1 MQSKEYDYNEYWEKV
16 YTIADRVKFDID
28 TIVINCG
35 DEIREVYYQNNSYLE
50 MMKYTFNIFFYEY
63 VFTYEREE
71 IVKDGMIEA
80 IKDYAEALKYESND
94 ISDVFDFEEYA
105 INKINLYMDN
115 FKFPEY
121 DDSYAGK
128 SLFEEIIN
136 LDDENIY
143 KKKLW
148 YALLYPLYE
157 GEELDSFNR
166 QLMINAVLVDYDF
179 DYKLPQEIKYIRE
192 ENNRIDNH
200 IPKFD
205 NVEVGDTWEGG
216 RREANFV
223 RALGLKPHKAKS
235 NWRIAQMKSIRRSC
249 RWEDDGRK
257 ITLLEIYP
265 DRLGKEISVRT
276 GKYENAIKNVLLYHL
291 NRLDGTFE
299 TSVGKCFV
307 NMFAIS
313 QNYKKK
319 SISEYIE
326 MLGIEDNKVGE
337 ITNVFNEYHNIADKR
352 LKEIFENALKYLE
365 KKKYIRTR
373 KQLIIVKNNKYIPI
387 DDVKRIELSV
397 IEAEEMIDEAKEHSI
412 KELRKKYPYL
422 GLMNMTNVMEHYKY
436 NEFKLIY
443 DEYIRDNYG
452 WDYTF
457 EQIMIYG
464 NEEVEDKQIDYSDY
478 VKSKETLNKLLID
491 AVRNTMVT
499 KYENLLQKYL
509 DEDNRIE
516 SMILNTDDI
525 AELIR
530 VGVLDKDGVIKNR
543 QFRYPESFIKYI
555 DIFIDNELK
564 I

>member
-179 DYKLPQEIKYIRE
+179 NYKLPQEIKYIRE

-265 DRLGKEISVRT
+265 DRLGKEMSVRT

-457 EQIMIYG
+457 EQIMICG